1 MASQFSTN
9 QFPQTAVAYKGNVSI
24 NGYPAGPKD
33 SYMTV
38 GGFYDTTDIN
48 NGSNLTIP
56 FGTVASAKQTTPD
69 QFVLGMLSGANYVI
83 RGIAIF
89 DQSIS
94 YNEAFKPD
102 SYAIGMPATLM
113 VRGYFRLSSWGV
125 TGTGSVQPYLGCV
138 PQFSMATGAIE
149 FLPSGTTVASNGF
162 RLFVGPMGNQ
172 CLNVVDVDPLLG
184 STSNG
189 GALLYVSIY

>member
-1 MASQFSTN
+1 MAQFSTA
-9 QFPQTAVAYKGNVSI
+9 QFPQTSVAFKGNVSI

-33 SYMTV
+33 SYMTI
-38 GGFYDTTDIN
+38 GGFYDQNDVN
-48 NGSNLTIP
+48 NGAATTAK
-56 FGTVASAKQTTPD
+56 FGTVASAKQTAPD
-69 QFVLGMLSGANYVI
+69 QWVIGMPSGAGYVL
-83 RGIAIF
+83 RGVAIF

-113 VRGYFRLSSWGV
+113 VRGYFRLSSWGT
-125 TGTGSVQPYLGCV
+125 TGIGTVQPYPGCV
-138 PQFSMATGAIE
+138 PQYSWSTGEIE
-149 FLPSGTTVASNGF
+149 FLPSGSTTASSGF

-184 STSNG
+184 STANG
-189 GALLYVSIY
+189 GALLYLSIY